1 MQSLITS
8 TGGIAGLY
16 VCGDVFT
23 YRGMHRPE
31 IQPAKAV
38 YLRLYSGF
46 IPTAL
51 GIAAQILRKR
61 KSGPDNLPV
70 CLAKSIQCLTD
81 SESQNWPKVPH
92 QGDNMNWQLLYLQSL
107 SRIIEHAVHALY
119 TIVAEIGS
127 KSGPQSARSHNVLS
141 RA

>member
-1 MQSLITS
+1 MQSLIPR

-46 IPTAL
+46 IPTV
-51 GIAAQILRKR
+51 GIAAQTFEREKAA
-61 KSGPDNLPV
+61 P
-70 CLAKSIQCLTD
+70 
-81 SESQNWPKVPH
+81 
-92 QGDNMNWQLLYLQSL
+92 
-107 SRIIEHAVHALY
+107 
-119 TIVAEIGS
+119 TIC
-127 KSGPQSARSHNVLS
+127 QSAWRKVSSASPIQS
-141 RA
+141 RRTGLKCPIGR